1 MITTGL
7 SGNEIYCVDLLGYR
21 PGDIVVGNSV
31 HALGA
36 LRGIGSGLRAIAG
49 GEIAQFTQLIEEG
62 RAAALG
68 RLEAEARQ
76 RGAVGITGVTSEIVF
91 HGTNV
96 EFLSIGSGLHRK
108 DNDGTAEA
116 LRFSS
121 SADGQDLFVQEDAG
135 YAPVKFVFG
144 NVAYSIGITGGI
156 IGAFKT
162 LARGEV
168 REFSDIFNL
177 TRHLALERITNEAR
191 AAGAN
196 AVVGI
201 ETTILPFGVSG
212 VKEMLMIGTAAQ
224 NPALPADAVVSSDL
238 TPQEMWNLN
247 QLGYTPV
254 KLVLGTSVYSLG
266 LVGGISAALK
276 SFVRGEISELST
288 LLYDARENAL
298 RLVSDEAKKIGAD
311 EVVGVKT
318 YVYQLGSGL
327 IEFMAIGTA
336 VRRTA
341 GVKNKSAHLPP
352 QAFSQDWDTFVDA
365 ADWSAGF
372 NLNKNDR

>member
-21 PGDIVVGNSV
+21 PGDIVLGNSV

-36 LRGIGSGLRAIAG
+36 MRGIGSGFRAIAG
-49 GEIAQFTQLIEEG
+49 GEITQFTELIEEG

-68 RLEAEARQ
+68 RLEEEARH
-76 RGAVGITGVTSEIVF
+76 RGAVGITGVTSEILF
-91 HGTNV
+91 HGTNI
-96 EFLSIGSGLHRK
+96 EFLSIASALHAK
-108 DNDGTAEA
+108 SAEGA
-116 LRFSS
+116 REELRFST
-121 SADGQDLFVQEDAG
+121 SADGQDLYVQEDAG
-135 YAPVKFVFG
+135 YEPVKFVFG

-177 TRHLALERITNEAR
+177 TRHLALERITKEAR
-191 AAGAN
+191 EAGAN
-196 AVVGI
+196 AIVGI

-212 VKEMLMIGTAAQ
+212 VKEMLMIGTAAN
-224 NPALPADAVVSSDL
+224 NPALPAAEVVTSDL

-247 QLGYTPV
+247 QIGYTPL

-266 LVGGISAALK
+266 LVGGITATLK
-276 SFVRGEISELST
+276 SFVRGEITEMST

-298 RLVSDEAKKIGAD
+298 RLVSEEAKKIGAD

-327 IEFMAIGTA
+327 IEFLAIGTA
-336 VRRTA
+336 VKRTA
-341 GVKNKSAHLPP
+341 GVKNKSPHLPP

-365 ADWSAGF
+365 AESNAGV
-372 NLNKNDR
+372 NLNKNAR

>member
-7 SGNEIYCVDLLGYR
+7 SGNEIYCLDLLGYR

-36 LRGIGSGLRAIAG
+36 LGGIGSGLRAIAG
-49 GEIAQFTQLIEEG
+49 GEIQQFTQLIEEG
-62 RAAALG
+62 RAAALE
-68 RLEAEARQ
+68 RLEAEARH
-76 RGAVGITGVTSEIVF
+76 RGAIGITGVTTEIVF
-91 HGTNV
+91 HGTNI
-96 EFLSIGSGLHRK
+96 EFLSIGSALHAK
-108 DNDGTAEA
+108 ANDGAPEQ

-121 SADGQDLFVQEDAG
+121 SADGQDLLAQEDAG

-168 REFSDIFNL
+168 REFSDIFNA
-177 TRHLALERITNEAR
+177 TRHLALERITKEAR
-191 AAGAN
+191 DAGAN

-201 ETTILPFGVSG
+201 ETTILPFAGTA
-212 VKEMLMIGTAAQ
+212 VKEMLMIGTAAK
-224 NPALPADAVVSSDL
+224 NPALPPGEVVTSDL

-247 QLGYTPV
+247 QLGYTAL
-254 KLVLGTSVYSLG
+254 KLVLGTSVYALG
-266 LVGGISAALK
+266 LVGGITSAFK
-276 SFVRGEISELST
+276 SFVRGEIPELSS
-288 LLYDARENAL
+288 LLYAARENAL
-298 RLVSDEAKKIGAD
+298 QLITNEAKQIGAD

-327 IEFMAIGTA
+327 IEFLAIGTA
-336 VRRTA
+336 VKRAA
-341 GVKNKSAHLPP
+341 GVKNRSANLPP

-365 ADWSAGF
+365 TGVV
-372 NLNKNDR
+372 NLNKNER

>member
-7 SGNEIYCVDLLGYR
+7 SGNEIYCIDLLGYR
-21 PGDIVVGNSV
+21 PGEIVVGNSV

-36 LRGIGSGLRAIAG
+36 LRGIGSGFRAIAG
-49 GEIAQFTQLIEEG
+49 GEVTQFTQLIEEG

-68 RLEAEARQ
+68 RLEAEAKQ
-76 RGAVGITGVTSEIVF
+76 HGAVGITGVTSEIVF
-91 HGTNV
+91 HGTNI
-96 EFLSIGSGLHRK
+96 EFLSLGSAVHSKASAGA
-108 DNDGTAEA
+108 AET
-116 LRFSS
+116 LRFST

-135 YAPVKFVFG
+135 YEPVKFVFG

-177 TRHLALERITNEAR
+177 TRHLALERITQEAR

-196 AVVGI
+196 SVVGI
-201 ETTILPFGVSG
+201 ETTILPFGISG
-212 VKEMLMIGTAAQ
+212 VKEMLMIGTAAK
-224 NPALPADAVVSSDL
+224 NPALPANEVVTSDL

-247 QLGYTPV
+247 QLGYTPL

-266 LVGGISAALK
+266 LVGGITAALK
-276 SFVRGEISELST
+276 SFVQGEITELST
-288 LLYDARENAL
+288 LLYNARENAL
-298 RLVSDEAKKIGAD
+298 RLISEEAKKIGAD

-318 YVYQLGSGL
+318 HVYQLGSGL

-336 VRRTA
+336 MKRTPGA
-341 GVKNKSAHLPP
+341 KNRSPQLPP
-352 QAFSQDWDTFVDA
+352 QAFSQDWDTFVDT
-365 ADWSAGF
+365 ADRNYGV
-372 NLNKNDR
+372 NLNQNDR